1 MTRVADTNQ
10 IDTTKNELQD
20 RLASLGETFNS
31 SKEFGLMGML
41 ANANEKP
48 ASQTVQQ
55 LQHIESDIQPI
66 TTSDSGAAVEATP
79 DWIKAME
86 PLNSS
91 LRAVADTTTRELAN
105 LRSEITNM
113 RQPVVQAQTEAESA
127 DPVAQ
132 KFGQLEATLT
142 KTRLNTAWEK
152 AKNALNSSR
161 NTFGKDF
168 DYKDEELQDVWKQHI
183 GNNVAAAEGTN
194 WDMYFKQQYN
204 DRRAPRLESRL
215 KELES
220 QLEKAKQPAGRDVV
234 GDMAS
239 MPRGGRNGM
248 PIPSRGPVN
257 DFDEDIYRAASAKM
271 GKRVGAFA
279 GFNRYLVEEQNK
291 RLLRTAS

>member
-1 MTRVADTNQ
+1 MADTNP
-10 IDTTKNELQD
+10 IDTQKSELQD

-31 SKEFGLMGML
+31 NKQFGLMGML
-41 ANANEKP
+41 ANANETP
-48 ASQTVQQ
+48 SPVSNQLQNIESTVQ
-55 LQHIESDIQPI
+55 SN
-66 TTSDSGAAVEATP
+66 TTQDSGETVEATP
-79 DWIKAME
+79 DWIKALE
-86 PLNSS
+86 PVNSS
-91 LRAVADTTTRELAN
+91 LRAISDTTTRELSN
-105 LRSEITNM
+105 LRNEITSL
-113 RQPVVQAQTEAESA
+113 RATPVVQAQAEVEPA

-132 KFGQLEATLT
+132 KFGQIEKTLT
-142 KTRLNTAWEK
+142 QTRLNTSYEK
-152 AKNALNSSR
+152 AKNALNSAR
-161 NTFGKDF
+161 NSFGKEF
-168 DYKDEELQDVWKQHI
+168 DYKDEELNEVWTKHI

-215 KELES
+215 KELET

-257 DFDEDIYRAASAKM
+257 DFDEDVYRAASAKM